1 MIKPVVQSSRR
12 ILVWLFLLCL
22 LALMTVTIADS
33 RSAVAAVKAPPP
45 HVVEIIREVK
55 KGGHDLY
62 YFSPTTLTVKK
73 GTAVTFTNKSDSAQ
87 VINQGDATKAGINV
101 HVPVNGSANATF
113 NVPGTFNLKSDK
125 GAILRVTVH

>member
-12 ILVWLFLLCL
+12 ILIWLFPLCL

-33 RSAVAAVKAPPP
+33 KSAVAAVKAPTN
-45 HVVEIIREVK
+45 VVEIIREVK

-73 GTAVTFTNKSDSAQ
+73 GTAVTFTNKSDATQ
-87 VINQGDATKAGINV
+87 VINQGDAIKAKVNIT
-101 HVPVNGSANATF
+101 VPVNGSTNATF
-113 NVPGTFNLKSDK
+113 NVPGTFNLKSNK
-125 GAILRVTVH
+125 GAILRVTVQ